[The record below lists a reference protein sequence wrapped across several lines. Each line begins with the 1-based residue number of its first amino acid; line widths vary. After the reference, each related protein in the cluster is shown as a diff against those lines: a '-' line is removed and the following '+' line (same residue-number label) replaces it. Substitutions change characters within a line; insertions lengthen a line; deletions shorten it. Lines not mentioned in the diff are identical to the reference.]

1 MPNSRIG
8 LMASGRRAQYD
19 GTKRSA
25 EAPVDFV
32 LGSPESQG
40 FPGQVRP
47 PGVSRHLRR
56 GRKA

>member
-19 GTKRSA
+19 GLKRSA

-32 LGSPESQG
+32 LAIM
-40 FPGQVRP
+40 RT
-47 PGVSRHLRR
+47 
-56 GRKA
+56 